1 MNPPDGSGG
10 LAPLPRYR
18 ELNREERH
26 IAATLYSLMLT
37 DRPGLRTLL
46 EEA

>member
-1 MNPPDGSGG
+1 MNPTDWPGG
-10 LAPLPRYR
+10 LAPLARFR

-37 DRPGLRTLL
+37 DRPGIS
-46 EEA
+46 